1 MIGDSALAMV
11 DVDAIVRDYRRQAR
25 RRQLIADVEDHVG
38 DLHEWPHKEQQLAL
52 ATRPVG
58 RGSVFRFVL
67 FLLGNR
73 APPRP
78 VAALLIGLGLL
89 PTSKK
94 RRDAW
99 DAMRGF
105 RDGTLRIDAFYW
117 SLEAGSGQNI
127 NAPGSWCAHGVP
139 ADMRDPTFWADAQRM
154 LRCQ

>member
-1 MIGDSALAMV
+1 MTALSLWLTLTQSFATIAGKL
-11 DVDAIVRDYRRQAR
+11 DDASSLRMSRITLVTCTSGRTKSSKSR
-25 RRQLIADVEDHVG
+25 L
-38 DLHEWPHKEQQLAL
+38 L
-52 ATRPVG
+52 VG

-78 VAALLIGLGLL
+78 AAALLIGLGLL

-117 SLEAGSGQNI
+117 SLEAGSRQDI

-139 ADMRDPTFWADAQRM
+139 DDMRDPTFWADAQRM